1 MQIQSKEMIK
11 GLINM
16 EHKIKVLHI
25 INSRAYSGA
34 ENVIITIM
42 ENTRECVDSY
52 YVSPVGSIQEVL
64 EKKNLA
70 YIPINANNLSV
81 TNIKSVIK
89 RYKPDIIHAHDF
101 RAGIFSRMTF
111 TNVPI
116 INHLHSNSPW
126 LKSYSIYT
134 LLYAFCCYR
143 FNKILTV
150 SNSVMD
156 EFVFGSRFKFKTQVI
171 GNPFDANKIRNMA
184 SAADI
189 NEVSD
194 LIFLGRLTQAKNIF
208 FFLDIVKRLTKVF
221 PSIKVVIVG
230 DGELHDVFIT
240 KIDELG
246 LKQNIKMYGFQA
258 NPYGLIKNSK
268 VLCIP
273 SKWEGFGLAAAEA
286 LSLGVPV
293 VCSGA
298 GGLKNLVD
306 NACGCL
312 CGFEL
317 ENYVSEISKILND
330 EVYREK
336 KAKYAL
342 RKSEELTNI
351 DKYVS
356 VVEKLYEKI
365 LIKH

>member
-1 MQIQSKEMIK
+1 MKPK
-11 GLINM
+11 L
-16 EHKIKVLHI
+16 KVLHI
-25 INSRAYSGA
+25 INSHAYSGA

-42 ENTRECVDSY
+42 ENTRDSVESY
-52 YVSPVGSIQEVL
+52 YVSPVGSIQDVL
-64 EKKNLA
+64 KEKNLP
-70 YIPINANNLSV
+70 YVPINAGNLSV
-81 TNIKSVIK
+81 SNIRKVIQQ
-89 RYKPDIIHAHDF
+89 YKPDIIHAHDF

-111 TNVPI
+111 TGIPI
-116 INHLHSNSPW
+116 INHLHNNSPW
-126 LKSYSIYT
+126 LKNYSIYT

-184 SAADI
+184 IAADI
-189 NEVSD
+189 NELSD

-221 PSIKVVIVG
+221 PSIKVAIVG
-230 DGELHDVFIT
+230 DGELHDIFIT

-268 VLCIP
+268 VLCMP

-286 LSLGVPV
+286 LSLGIPV
-293 VCSGA
+293 VCSGV
-298 GGLKNLVD
+298 GGLTKIID
-306 NACGCL
+306 NSCGSL
-312 CGFEL
+312 CGFEI
-317 ENYVSEISKILND
+317 ENYVVEISKLLL
-330 EVYREK
+330 EK
-336 KAKYAL
+336 KYRDTKAENAL
-342 RKSEELTNI
+342 KKAEILSNV
-351 DKYVS
+351 DKYIGVIES
-356 VVEKLYEKI
+356 TYKTIQWDKY
-365 LIKH
+365 